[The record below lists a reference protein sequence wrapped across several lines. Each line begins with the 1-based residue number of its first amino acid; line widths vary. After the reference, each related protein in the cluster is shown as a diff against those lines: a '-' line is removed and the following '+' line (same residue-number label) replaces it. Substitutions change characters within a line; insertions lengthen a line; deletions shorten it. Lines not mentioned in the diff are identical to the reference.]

1 MTAGEGAH
9 REVAYKNHKDLN
21 ADELNDI
28 IFSVL
33 RREYPKK
40 VKRIAN
46 YVERNSDEL
55 RVVVDGSR
63 SFSGMVIQRL
73 KILEEEKKVEWTP
86 SGWKLK

>member
-40 VKRIAN
+40 VKRIIT
-46 YVERNSDEL
+46 YIDRNFDIIIENPHSLSMILVNRL
-55 RVVVDGSR
+55 RALEGS
-63 SFSGMVIQRL
+63 
-73 KILEEEKKVEWTP
+73 KKVECTP
-86 SGWKLK
+86 SGWKLR